1 MFAIVGRSCDISSYK
16 VARKPLSVAGLFD
29 SKDRIMTKP
38 MLQPSFVAGPL
49 DDAAEADGRADQRP
63 RAYDGDVH
71 GKDEPV
77 GHRRSQHAL

>member
-1 MFAIVGRSCDISSYK
+1 MDESSYTLFATKLAFMFAIVGRSCYISSYK

-49 DDAAEADGRADQRP
+49 ESLRRP
-63 RAYDGDVH
+63 T
-71 GKDEPV
+71 PW
-77 GHRRSQHAL
+77 